1 MNQLSLD
8 IDDVTDN
15 DASRLLTQ
23 VLQVANEI
31 RANQVSLDDRLWKV
45 YDIAVYLQTSERNAR
60 YIVNQ
65 RGAPRP
71 VEVPTGRG
79 ATMKP
84 RYYPDEVKEFI
95 KRKGRI
101 NSPASAKR

>member
-8 IDDVTDN
+8 IDNVTDN
-15 DASRLLTQ
+15 DTSRLLTQ
-23 VLQVANEI
+23 VLQVVTDI
-31 RANQVSLDDRLWKV
+31 RANQLALDDRLWKV

-65 RGAPRP
+65 RGAPRA
-71 VEVPTGRG
+71 VQVPTHGE

-95 KRKGRI
+95 RREGRI
-101 NSPASAKR
+101 NPSPRKR